1 MKKLAVVLAV
11 VVSGFVN
18 AQPFKLSDKIGHTG
32 EFWKLEILEDD
43 SVSFYKVADA
53 DKISDS
59 LKSEFIQT
67 ETLKKLNKIRKDAGM
82 KPLIVDVR
90 LKPAATQNAAYNRYC
105 ANNKIFQKGEKKSQG
120 EFTLTHT
127 QRADIPNFDEILEP
141 WDRIKL
147 VEPNVFASITEEL
160 TMSFYLPSYTYDYIT
175 TDVLEMYKICSAH
188 WTALT
193 KNPSWDCVYFYHD
206 RQNGFCYI
214 ILGKYIK

>member
-1 MKKLAVVLAV
+1 MKKLILVIALG
-11 VVSGFVN
+11 VSGFGFG
-18 AQPFKLSDKIGHTG
+18 QTFKLSDKIGHTG
-32 EFWKLEILEDD
+32 EFWKLEILKDD

-90 LKPAATQNAAYNRYC
+90 LKPAATHNATYNRYC
-105 ANNKIFQKGEKKSQG
+105 ADNKIFQKGEEKFQRG
-120 EFTLTHT
+120 FTLTHT

-147 VEPNVFASITEEL
+147 LEPNVFASITEEL
-160 TMSFYLPSYTYDYIT
+160 TMGTTYANYSYDYIT
-175 TDVLEMYKICSAH
+175 TNVLEMYKICSAH

-206 RQNGFCYI
+206 RQNGFCYV

>member
-1 MKKLAVVLAV
+1 MKKLAVALAV

-32 EFWKLEILEDD
+32 DFHKLDD
-43 SVSFYKVADA
+43 EWNLIKVADA

-90 LKPAATQNAAYNRYC
+90 LKPAATHNATYNRYC
-105 ANNKIFQKGEKKSQG
+105 LYNKIFQPGQEWYQKGEV
-120 EFTLTHT
+120 TLTHT
-127 QRADIPNFDEILEP
+127 QRVDIPNFTEILWP
-141 WDRIKL
+141 DQRIKL
-147 VEPNVFASITEEL
+147 LEPNVFASINEEL
-160 TMSFYLPSYTYDYIT
+160 TMSHRYADYTYDYIT
-175 TDVLEMYKICSAH
+175 TDILDMYKICSAH

-206 RQNGFCYI
+206 RQDGFCYV

>member
-1 MKKLAVVLAV
+1 MKKLAVVFAV

-105 ANNKIFQKGEKKSQG
+105 ANNKIFQKGEEWSQG

-127 QRADIPNFDEILEP
+127 QRADIPNFDEILWP
-141 WDRIKL
+141 DQRIKL
-147 VEPNVFASITEEL
+147 LEPNVFASINEEL
-160 TMSFYLPSYTYDYIT
+160 TMSHRYADYTYDYIT
-175 TDVLEMYKICSAH
+175 TDILDMYKICSAH

-206 RQNGFCYI
+206 RQNGFCYV